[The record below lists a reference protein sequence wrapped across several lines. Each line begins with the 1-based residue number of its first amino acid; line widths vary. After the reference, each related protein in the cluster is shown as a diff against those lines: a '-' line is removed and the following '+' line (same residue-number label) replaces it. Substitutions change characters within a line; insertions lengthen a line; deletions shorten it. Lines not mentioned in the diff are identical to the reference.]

1 MIRGPITRHSRR
13 RRRWLV
19 VLFLFLVLVLGFS
32 GPRLL
37 QLAEVITAINAWYW
51 TSFRLALYGALWL
64 AWPRL
69 IPRLHQYQG
78 VDADLLAAMR
88 WRFFLLVAVLEI
100 IAIQNVIGRV

>member
-1 MIRGPITRHSRR
+1 MIRNPITRHSHR

-19 VLFLFLVLVLGFS
+19 VPLLVLFLGIA
-32 GPRLL
+32 GPQLL

-69 IPRLHQYQG
+69 IPRLPRYQG
-78 VDADLLAAMR
+78 VDAGLLAAMR
-88 WRFFLLVAVLEI
+88 WRFFVFVAVLEI
-100 IAIQNVIGRV
+100 IAIQNVIGRI